1 MDTRVE
7 DIREKA
13 TRVKRIAT
21 RHRGSGGLENFC
33 NHCFELWPCDTAYL
47 LAQLAAKEKTIEA
60 LREVTKEAGC
70 NLPNE
75 DGSRC
80 GDCGNCRTTRILK

>member
-47 LAQLAAKEKTIEA
+47 LAQLAAKEETLAAVEQWERCHRGRLNYLDD
-60 LREVTKEAGC
+60 LR
-70 NLPNE
+70 
-75 DGSRC
+75 D
-80 GDCGNCRTTRILK
+80 ILKGGK